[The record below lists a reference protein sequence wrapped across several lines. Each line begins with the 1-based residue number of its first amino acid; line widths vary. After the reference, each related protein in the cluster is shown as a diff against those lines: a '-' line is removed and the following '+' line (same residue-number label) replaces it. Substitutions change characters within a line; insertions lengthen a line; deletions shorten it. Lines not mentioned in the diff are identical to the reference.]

1 MNSPSQ
7 KYRVVGLFGFGS
19 EDSNLGRGYS
29 RRLLWFLLLDFLY
42 VVTASI
48 CMEVRGQLYESVLS
62 FQREIRGSKSGSRA
76 CIVTAFSLCTISLL
90 LQTP

>member
-1 MNSPSQ
+1 MDLVL
-7 KYRVVGLFGFGS
+7 RILTWDAATVVGSFGFFFWTFS
-19 EDSNLGRGYS
+19 V
-29 RRLLWFLLLDFLY
+29 Y